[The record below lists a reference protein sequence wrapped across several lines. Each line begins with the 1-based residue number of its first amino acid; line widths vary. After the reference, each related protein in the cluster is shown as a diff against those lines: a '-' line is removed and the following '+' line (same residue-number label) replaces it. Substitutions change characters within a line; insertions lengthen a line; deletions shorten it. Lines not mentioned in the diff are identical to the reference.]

1 MSGPKTHPLAI
12 DRAIQPI
19 TSATRLGAGPIKKNR
34 TMIGTSVRS
43 NFRYGSKGN
52 GTSVFTK
59 VRIRAKAANT
69 LVFATTTVFLAL
81 IPFSGGEQLF

>member
-1 MSGPKTHPLAI
+1 
-12 DRAIQPI
+12 
-19 TSATRLGAGPIKKNR
+19 
-34 TMIGTSVRS
+34 MIGTSVRS